1 MKGLVP
7 YTPLIS
13 RAKPPMLARVGKLPC
28 CPYFSR
34 ATLLSACK
42 KCSKTAKLRCRE
54 KSRLN
59 FARGTIRAQASNVS
73 FGPADDRSNNAK
85 DSQNVFEGS
94 SINDSSSKIAK
105 PLNRIPY
112 PISIALVLFGCAL
125 VFSLIAFLKEG
136 P

>member
-34 ATLLSACK
+34 ATLLSA
-42 KCSKTAKLRCRE
+42 LRCRE